1 MSRVAKEKEG
11 EVKDAAV
18 AAKAPA
24 PAPPKVRKPT
34 PKPVAAP
41 RPVPAK
47 AAAPRALRDIGIDV
61 ATPKESCE
69 DQHCPFHG
77 KLSVRGQSLDGIVV
91 AAKMQRTV
99 VVERQYDRF
108 IQKFERY
115 EKRTRR
121 MLAHAPPC
129 LRLAPGNRVTM
140 MECRPLSKTVSFV
153 VILNR
158 GVGA

>member
-1 MSRVAKEKEG
+1 MAKAKEAEPKGVAPVE
-11 EVKDAAV
+11 AAV
-18 AAKAPA
+18 PTPKRVISAPK
-24 PAPPKVRKPT
+24 PAPPNP
-34 PKPVAAP
+34 PS
-41 RPVPAK
+41 K
-47 AAAPRALRDIGIDV
+47 ARDIGIDV
-61 ATPKESCE
+61 PSPARSCA

-77 KLSVRGQSLDGIVV
+77 KLNVRGQSLDGVIVST
-91 AAKMQRTV
+91 KMQQTV
-99 VVERQYDRF
+99 VVERSYSRY

-129 LRLAPGNRVTM
+129 LALEPGHRVTL